1 MQPLAFTLKVS
12 SFRWKDNVSESKS
25 NETRKDTSNVVFIVM
40 CFSLS
45 ISVRAPRNPRWTRT
59 INQEGGCARVATS
72 LVWEPVEVVWPG
84 STTKCLYSKRDC
96 NALKIRLLFFFGF
109 FLTGRDEGC
118 IDLVPNVIGTWEL
131 CDDEATHVVEC
142 RLKQKSTTTI
152 TQQLWEE
159 KSLSVWFECFD
170 LCIVWCASRSSQSS
184 GSARPK
190 GRPDINGPTSL
201 GQITWQKKNKR
212 ELLLASM
219 KKTKQQKRDVISLFF
234 FFCSHGRRTYTTA
247 LPPTLSMCSL
257 FRFVVGRWGSSNGP
271 AWPCH
276 LTVYFSLSLF

>member
-1 MQPLAFTLKVS
+1 MDKNNQSRRWLCKS
-12 SFRWKDNVSESKS
+12 SHKS
-25 NETRKDTSNVVFIVM
+25 RVRASGGRVTRFNNKVFI
-40 CFSLS
+40 FKKRLQR
-45 ISVRAPRNPRWTRT
+45 IK
-59 INQEGGCARVATS
+59 NQTS
-72 LVWEPVEVVWPG
+72 F
-84 STTKCLYSKRDC
+84 
-96 NALKIRLLFFFGF
+96 FFFGF

-201 GQITWQKKNKR
+201 GQITWQKRIRESCCWPVWRKQNNKK
-212 ELLLASM
+212 EM
-219 KKTKQQKRDVISLFF
+219 
-234 FFCSHGRRTYTTA
+234 
-247 LPPTLSMCSL
+247 
-257 FRFVVGRWGSSNGP
+257 
-271 AWPCH
+271 
-276 LTVYFSLSLF
+276 